1 MFIIPPED
9 GTMPDAEPRNKAQMM
24 DRTTARWDELQ
35 ALLGALTPDQWEQP
49 LGDGWSAKAHLA
61 HLEAW
66 ERSLILL
73 LSGGQRDSE
82 MNVDSALWAT
92 EGGMDKVNAIL
103 ARRAEARPLESV
115 LQLSEGTHTEI
126 VRILDAMS
134 DEDLAKPYSHY
145 QPDDPPYNAS
155 PVYGWIQRQHVGALR
170 GAHRLAP
177 RGPRVAPITGSRPTL
192 SAR

>member
-1 MFIIPPED
+1 
-9 GTMPDAEPRNKAQMM
+9 MPDAEPRSKAQMM

-73 LSGGQRDSE
+73 LSGGQRDSA
-82 MNVDSALWAT
+82 MDVDSALWAT

-103 ARRAEARPLESV
+103 TARAEARPLDAVRAASDV
-115 LQLSEGTHTEI
+115 THAEI
-126 VRILDAMS
+126 VGILEGMS

-145 QPDDPPYNAS
+145 QPNDPPYNAS
-155 PVYGWIQRQHVGALR
+155 PVYGWVNGNTWGHYEEHIGWLR
-170 GAHRLAP
+170 AGLA
-177 RGPRVAPITGSRPTL
+177 TGV
-192 SAR
+192 